1 MKSKWLMF
9 ALLYLS
15 LAVFSYLI
23 AQSQNLRWDEITE
36 EKLSGRSAGNTV
48 NPFQRFPD
56 SMRIK
61 TREVLW
67 NLSKNPAGVYIDF
80 KTNAEE
86 ILVKYQ
92 IEGDHSFP
100 HMPSTGVSGVD
111 IYMKDKKKAWHWVK
125 GNYHFGDTI
134 VYRFKVS
141 NDQKKLRKFNLLLP
155 LYNTVKWMK
164 IGVKK
169 SANLEYNTVDNKNPI
184 VIYGTSITQGAC
196 ASRPGNAW
204 TSKLSRK
211 TGIPVLNFGFSGN
224 GLLEPEIINYL
235 VTLNARVF
243 ILDCLANFDR
253 PELGP
258 AKAVN
263 RLISAVESIRKAH
276 PKTPIIL
283 TDHAGYPDGEVN
295 HPRKR
300 LFTQLNEANHEAYTA
315 LQKNKVENIYLL
327 NYHQL
332 GLESED
338 FVDGVHPTD
347 GGMEKYAIA
356 YKKLLQTILK

>member
-1 MKSKWLMF
+1 MKSRWLIF

-15 LAVFSYLI
+15 LAVFGCLT
-23 AQSQNLRWDEITE
+23 AQNQNIRWDNITE
-36 EKLSGRSAGNTV
+36 EKLSGRSAGKTI

-56 SMRIK
+56 SMQTK

-67 NLSKNPAGVYIDF
+67 KLSKNPAGVYIDF
-80 KTNAEE
+80 ETDAEE

-100 HMPSTGVSGVD
+100 HMPSTGVSGID
-111 IYMKDKKKAWHWVK
+111 MYMKGKKNAWHWVK
-125 GNYHFGDTI
+125 GNYHFSDTI
-134 VYRFKVS
+134 GYRFKVS
-141 NDQKKLRKFNLLLP
+141 NDQKTPRKFNLLLP

-164 IGVKK
+164 IGVRK
-169 SANLEYNTVDNKNPI
+169 SAKLEYNTVDNKNPI

-204 TSKLSRK
+204 TNKLSRN

-235 VTLNARVF
+235 VTINARVF

-253 PELGP
+253 SELGP
-258 AKAVN
+258 AKAFS
-263 RLISAVESIRKAH
+263 RLIDAVESIRKVH
-276 PKTPIIL
+276 PTTPIIL
-283 TDHAGYPDGEVN
+283 TDHAGYPDGEIN
-295 HPRKR
+295 HPRKK
-300 LFTQLNEANHEAYTA
+300 LFTQLNEANHEANMA
-315 LQKNKVENIYLL
+315 LKKGNVENIYLL
-327 NYHQL
+327 SYHQL
-332 GLESED
+332 GLDAED

-347 GGMEKYAIA
+347 GGMKKYSNA
-356 YKKLLQTILK
+356 YKKLLLTIIE